1 MGTLAAP
8 GYGNSTACTL
18 PDFCTV
24 TRAWQRQGWGE
35 RPLDTARPPVT
46 YTREHVP
53 LGVHVQ
59 HVHTR
64 PHTMQHK
71 HPVTSNDACVLSTA
85 KRNASG
91 TRVCYHQPTAYVCG
105 SDTVGTATNSG
116 EEHRPHTGTHTPR
129 ASDEPYACTQHHARR
144 KGGNDTGRHGIGVQF
159 THRRLLST
167 ERLSE
172 RARLSD
178 HASSKSW
185 RAPKD

>member
-71 HPVTSNDACVLSTA
+71 HPVTSNDACILSTA

-116 EEHRPHTGTHTPR
+116 EEHRPHTGTPHSSRKRRTIRMHTTP
-129 ASDEPYACTQHHARR
+129 CTPQGR
-144 KGGNDTGRHGIGVQF
+144 KRHGAPWD
-159 THRRLLST
+159 RRSVHTQATPL
-167 ERLSE
+167 
-172 RARLSD
+172 D
-178 HASSKSW
+178 
-185 RAPKD
+185 